1 MSDHDGVETGDHN
14 GVARATAPNGVGGA
28 FGNALL
34 SIVGLWPNGTI
45 VFRPGGPGFVASDGA
60 LGMKFGWTRGTRGKL
75 NVAGH
80 RLDGVAAPL
89 RLEANNGYGD
99 IGFQASYL
107 IFPSPGCWEVS
118 AQVGT
123 REDSKI
129 TFITK
134 VVQIGEGPAWHRDP
148 PAN

>member
-1 MSDHDGVETGDHN
+1 
-14 GVARATAPNGVGGA
+14 
-28 FGNALL
+28 
-34 SIVGLWPNGTI
+34 
-45 VFRPGGPGFVASDGA
+45 
-60 LGMKFGWTRGTRGKL
+60 MKFGWTRGARGKL

-80 RLDGVAAPL
+80 RLDGVPAPL

-107 IFPSPGCWEVS
+107 IFPTPGCWEVS

-123 REDSKI
+123 CEDSKI

-134 VVQIGEGPAWHRDP
+134 VVQVGEGPAWHRDP